1 MVKLFKRNPLDLTGF
16 QHVVDGV
23 LQYANGLY
31 QSHAFH
37 LAGCGIHVASTAHTL
52 HDDLYIDL
60 INGSGADIDLALI
73 IGKYKTCLNA
83 LDIQQFVGCLRT
95 NDGRAGQILCGT
107 QRDCKELLVD
117 LCLTDSIR

>member
-60 INGSGADIDLALI
+60 INRAGADIDHAFIL
-73 IGKYKTCLNA
+73 GQYKGR
-83 LDIQQFVGCLRT
+83 LDTDNVQQI
-95 NDGRAGQILCGT
+95 GRASC
-107 QRDCKELLVD
+107 RERV
-117 LCLTDSIR
+117 

>member
-73 IGKYKTCLNA
+73 IRKLPQTETDRTPALRNMTRETCGA
-83 LDIQQFVGCLRT
+83 I
-95 NDGRAGQILCGT
+95 
-107 QRDCKELLVD
+107 
-117 LCLTDSIR
+117 S